1 MDKLVVQGGHSL
13 RGPLTIGGSKNTALP
28 LMAAALLA
36 GGTTR
41 LTNIPNLRDISTFSN
56 VLRVSGA
63 VVDFDPD
70 AHVTTIDATRI
81 EYPEAPYELVK
92 QMRASFYMLGAL
104 VGRCHKA
111 RVSLPGGCAWGP
123 RPVDLHLK
131 GMEALGASIDLE
143 EGYVVAQT
151 PSGGLPGGIFRLEP
165 SSVGATINLALAATT
180 ARGGS
185 RIENAAIEPD
195 VVVFCKALQEMG
207 ARIEG
212 VGTRTL
218 EFEGVDALQPI
229 SFRNCPDRIE
239 LGTYM
244 IAAALAGDPGQ
255 PVRLESAEP
264 DHLGEAFI
272 DAFRQTGVE
281 LTLDEDVV
289 TVTAPEKLRA
299 VSIETEIYP
308 GFPTDLQAQWTIL
321 LSQADGEASITD
333 TIYGDRFAHIPE
345 LNRMGLRARIDGNK
359 VTVPGSQRLKGATVM
374 STDLRASVS
383 LVLAGLVAEGLTHVL
398 RIYHLDRGYER
409 LENKLTD
416 AGLRV
421 QREQYDEFA
430 RAQTSEM
437 A

>member
-1 MDKLVVQGGHSL
+1 MDKLVVRGGVPLQGSL
-13 RGPLTIGGSKNTALP
+13 TVSGSKNTALP

-36 GGTTR
+36 EGTTT
-41 LTNIPNLRDISTFSN
+41 LQNIPNLKDIATFSN

-63 VVDFDPD
+63 VVNAQPST
-70 AHVTTIDATRI
+70 HTLSIDSSRI

-92 QMRASFYMLGAL
+92 KMRASFYMLGAL
-104 VGRCHKA
+104 IGRCGQA

-131 GMEALGASIDLE
+131 GMEAFGASIELD

-151 PSGGLPGGIFRLEP
+151 PSGGLPGGIYRLEP

-195 VVVFCKALQEMG
+195 VVVFCEALQAMG
-207 ARIEG
+207 AKIEG
-212 VGTRTL
+212 IGTRTL
-218 EFEGVDALQPI
+218 EFEGVEALQPV

-239 LGTYM
+239 LGTFM
-244 IAAALAGDPGQ
+244 IAAAIAGEPGH
-255 PVRLESAEP
+255 PVRLNNAEP
-264 DHLGEAFI
+264 AHLGQAFI
-272 DAFRQTGVE
+272 DAFQQTGTGLTVGTDYVE
-281 LTLDEDVV
+281 
-289 TVTAPEKLRA
+289 VTAPETLRP

-308 GFPTDLQAQWTIL
+308 GFPTDLQAQWTVL
-321 LSQADGEASITD
+321 LSQANGPATITD

-345 LNRMGLRARIDGNK
+345 LGRMGMFAKVSGNQ
-359 VTVPGSQRLKGATVM
+359 VTVEGNQQLQGANVM

-383 LVLAGLVAEGLTHVL
+383 LVLAGLVAKGETHVL

-409 LENKLTD
+409 LEDKLSN
-416 AGLRV
+416 AGLYVR
-421 QREQYDEFA
+421 REQYDEFA
-430 RAQTSEM
+430 TPETEM

>member
-1 MDKLVVQGGHSL
+1 
-13 RGPLTIGGSKNTALP
+13 
-28 LMAAALLA
+28 
-36 GGTTR
+36 
-41 LTNIPNLRDISTFSN
+41 
-56 VLRVSGA
+56 
-63 VVDFDPD
+63 
-70 AHVTTIDATRI
+70 
-81 EYPEAPYELVK
+81 
-92 QMRASFYMLGAL
+92 
-104 VGRCHKA
+104 
-111 RVSLPGGCAWGP
+111 
-123 RPVDLHLK
+123 
-131 GMEALGASIDLE
+131 
-143 EGYVVAQT
+143 
-151 PSGGLPGGIFRLEP
+151 
-165 SSVGATINLALAATT
+165 
-180 ARGGS
+180 
-185 RIENAAIEPD
+185 
-195 VVVFCKALQEMG
+195 MG

>member
-1 MDKLVVQGGHSL
+1 MDKLVVRGGVPLQGSL
-13 RGPLTIGGSKNTALP
+13 TVSGSKNTALP

-36 GGTTR
+36 EGTTT
-41 LTNIPNLRDISTFSN
+41 LQNIPNLKDIATFSN

-63 VVDFDPD
+63 VVNAQPST
-70 AHVTTIDATRI
+70 HTLSIDSSRI

-92 QMRASFYMLGAL
+92 KMRASFYMLGAL
-104 VGRCHKA
+104 IGRCGQA

-131 GMEALGASIDLE
+131 GMEAFGASIDLD

-151 PSGGLPGGIFRLEP
+151 PSAGLPGGIYRLEP

-195 VVVFCKALQEMG
+195 VVVFCEALQAMG
-207 ARIEG
+207 AKIEG
-212 VGTRTL
+212 IGTRTL
-218 EFEGVDALQPI
+218 EFEGVEALQPI

-239 LGTYM
+239 LGTFM
-244 IAAALAGDPGQ
+244 IAAAIAGEPGQ
-255 PVRLESAEP
+255 PVRLNNAEP
-264 DHLGEAFI
+264 AHLGQAFI
-272 DAFRQTGVE
+272 DAFQQTGTG
-281 LTLDEDVV
+281 LTVGTDYVQ
-289 TVTAPEKLRA
+289 VTAPETLRP

-308 GFPTDLQAQWTIL
+308 GFPTDLQAQWTVL
-321 LSQADGEASITD
+321 LSQANGPATITD

-345 LNRMGLRARIDGNK
+345 LGRMGMFAKVSGNQ
-359 VTVPGSQRLKGATVM
+359 VTVEGNQQLQGANVM

-383 LVLAGLVAEGLTHVL
+383 LVLAGLVAKGETHVL

-409 LENKLTD
+409 LEDKLSN
-416 AGLRV
+416 AGLYVR
-421 QREQYDEFA
+421 REQYDEFA
-430 RAQTSEM
+430 TPETEM

>member
-1 MDKLVVQGGHSL
+1 
-13 RGPLTIGGSKNTALP
+13 
-28 LMAAALLA
+28 
-36 GGTTR
+36 
-41 LTNIPNLRDISTFSN
+41 
-56 VLRVSGA
+56 
-63 VVDFDPD
+63 
-70 AHVTTIDATRI
+70 
-81 EYPEAPYELVK
+81 
-92 QMRASFYMLGAL
+92 
-104 VGRCHKA
+104 
-111 RVSLPGGCAWGP
+111 
-123 RPVDLHLK
+123 
-131 GMEALGASIDLE
+131 
-143 EGYVVAQT
+143 
-151 PSGGLPGGIFRLEP
+151 
-165 SSVGATINLALAATT
+165 
-180 ARGGS
+180 
-185 RIENAAIEPD
+185 
-195 VVVFCKALQEMG
+195 MG

-218 EFEGVDALQPI
+218 EFEGVDALRPI

-244 IAAALAGDPGQ
+244 IAAALAGAPRQ
-255 PVRLESAEP
+255 PVRLERAEP

-421 QREQYDEFA
+421 QR
-430 RAQTSEM
+430 
-437 A
+437 

>member
-1 MDKLVVQGGHSL
+1 
-13 RGPLTIGGSKNTALP
+13 
-28 LMAAALLA
+28 
-36 GGTTR
+36 
-41 LTNIPNLRDISTFSN
+41 
-56 VLRVSGA
+56 
-63 VVDFDPD
+63 
-70 AHVTTIDATRI
+70 
-81 EYPEAPYELVK
+81 
-92 QMRASFYMLGAL
+92 
-104 VGRCHKA
+104 
-111 RVSLPGGCAWGP
+111 
-123 RPVDLHLK
+123 
-131 GMEALGASIDLE
+131 
-143 EGYVVAQT
+143 
-151 PSGGLPGGIFRLEP
+151 
-165 SSVGATINLALAATT
+165 
-180 ARGGS
+180 
-185 RIENAAIEPD
+185 
-195 VVVFCKALQEMG
+195 
-207 ARIEG
+207 
-212 VGTRTL
+212 
-218 EFEGVDALQPI
+218 
-229 SFRNCPDRIE
+229 
-239 LGTYM
+239 
-244 IAAALAGDPGQ
+244 
-255 PVRLESAEP
+255 
-264 DHLGEAFI
+264 
-272 DAFRQTGVE
+272 
-281 LTLDEDVV
+281 
-289 TVTAPEKLRA
+289 KLRA